1 MRNRNPLIR
10 DMHFGRT
17 IRSTCGAIG
26 RPAGTSPRRCIAPPP
41 RIVRNHWAFPLL
53 EFKTASAPHEARGE
67 TVELLGPSPPFAHT
81 AAAGDKPHPL
91 GFLLRLY
98 HVGDVGDV

>member
-17 IRSTCGAIG
+17 TRFTCGAIG
-26 RPAGTSPRRCIAPPP
+26 RPAGTLPRRCIAPPP

-53 EFKTASAPHEARGE
+53 EFKTASAPHQARGE
-67 TVELLGPSPPFAHT
+67 TAKLIGPSPPITHN
-81 AAAGDKPHPL
+81 AAGDKLRPL

-98 HVGDVGDV
+98 HVGDV